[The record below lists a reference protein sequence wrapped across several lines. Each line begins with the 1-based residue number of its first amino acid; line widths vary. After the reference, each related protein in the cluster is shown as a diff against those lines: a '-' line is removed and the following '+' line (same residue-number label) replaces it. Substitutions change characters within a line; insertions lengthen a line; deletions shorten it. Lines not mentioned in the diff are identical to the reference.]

1 MGTKEELGY
10 LEEERKKLWEQ
21 IAILQDKNKKIQK
34 YTPEQIQVVLDKSAQ
49 IDSLLEKSQTVYASV
64 SESHQK
70 VGSYVSVINDIVIES
85 GETQKKLQLIY
96 TNSDELYKKASENST
111 ELINLSESSKEIKTT
126 LDAVITEIKT
136 KNEML
141 TELADIFDGASD
153 KEEKINLL
161 FTNIEK
167 YHKETRALY
176 TKIFGYNKEND
187 DGTKTKVLGLKDE
200 LETSYR
206 DLVGEL
212 GELHKEIEAAIEFSS
227 ENSINVKDKWEL
239 QHSSLKEKIESLL
252 PGALTA
258 GLSHAYESKK
268 DDEIIAMKKS
278 NVSFMFAIIGLIFI
292 SLIPFGVSLKLL
304 YLNVGLEEVLLKLPR
319 LVMSILPLYVPVLW
333 MAYSSS
339 KKVNLSKRL
348 IEEYSHKEALS
359 KTFEGLS
366 EQINN
371 IKDGH
376 EKQELKA
383 KLLYNLLEVSAENP
397 GKLISNYNTA
407 DHPLMDALEKSVKLG
422 EAITK
427 IANIPGMAK
436 LTNSLIEKNKKIK
449 EDMNEKAD
457 KGIQLSEEIDKVA
470 E

>member
-10 LEEERKKLWEQ
+10 LEEERIKLWEE
-21 IAILQDKNKKIQK
+21 ITVLKDKIKKIQK
-34 YTPEQIQVVLDKSAQ
+34 YTPEQIQLVLDKSAQ
-49 IDSLLEKSQTVYASV
+49 IDSFLEKTQTIYTSV
-64 SESHQK
+64 SENHQK
-70 VGSYVSVINDIVIES
+70 IGSYISVINDIVTES
-85 GETQKKLQLIY
+85 TETQKKLQLIY
-96 TNSDELYKKASENST
+96 VNSDELYKKASENST
-111 ELINLSESSKEIKTT
+111 ELTKMSDNSKEIKTA
-126 LDAVITEIKT
+126 LDSVLAEIKT
-136 KNEML
+136 KSEML
-141 TELADIFDGASD
+141 PELTGIFEEAGE

-167 YHKETRALY
+167 YHKETRALH
-176 TKIFGYNKEND
+176 TKIFGFEEDND
-187 DGTKTKVLGLKDE
+187 EGVKVKVLGLKDE
-200 LETSYR
+200 LETSYKN
-206 DLVGEL
+206 LVEEL
-212 GELHKEIEAAIEFSS
+212 SELNEEIENAIELSNI
-227 ENSINVKDKWEL
+227 NSTKVKEQWESK
-239 QHSSLKEKIESLL
+239 HSSLKEKIESLL

-268 DDEIIAMKKS
+268 NKEIEAMDKS
-278 NVSFMFAIIGLIFI
+278 NIWFIFAIIGLIII
-292 SLIPFGVSLKLL
+292 SLIPFGVGL
-304 YLNVGLEEVLLKLPR
+304 YMLFDEVTLEEVILKLPR
-319 LVMSILPLYVPVLW
+319 LVLSILPLYVPVLW

-376 EKQELKA
+376 EKQELKT

-397 GKLISNYNTA
+397 GKLISNYSTA

-436 LTNSLIEKNKKIK
+436 FTNSLMEKNKKIK
-449 EDMNEKAD
+449 EDMDEKAD
-457 KGIQLSEEIDKVA
+457 KGIRLSEDIEKNA